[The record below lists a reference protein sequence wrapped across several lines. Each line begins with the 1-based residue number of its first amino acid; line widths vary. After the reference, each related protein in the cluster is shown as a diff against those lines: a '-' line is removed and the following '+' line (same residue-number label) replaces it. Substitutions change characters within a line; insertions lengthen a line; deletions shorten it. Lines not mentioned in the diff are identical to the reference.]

1 MSKVDFQKAAGS
13 PYNETSCT
21 LPRFQVLTPVLTVGQ
36 VSRSKYCT
44 TFIFFP
50 QRDLQLIIWK
60 GKYLNILG
68 SWHFWNL
75 GKHNHHLLGR
85 AGTCWFQIINKKMI
99 ILDSLP
105 VWYQISIR
113 IINQWMSSFWHN
125 QYPHHLCTLIC
136 LWNLFNDCDKWIW
149 HTNIYTEK
157 KFLCIILAE
166 WEVLGQIYFWY
177 PFIKYCEIF
186 LLKDRLDE
194 NILFPFCP

>member
-44 TFIFFP
+44 TLFIFSP
-50 QRDLQLIIWK
+50 K
-60 GKYLNILG
+60 GTSSSLFGKENILNILNTVWQVR

-85 AGTCWFQIINKKMI
+85 ERTRWFQIINKKMI

-113 IINQWMSSFWHN
+113 IINQWMSSFSHN

-136 LWNLFNDCDKWIW
+136 LEFVQWLW
-149 HTNIYTEK
+149 
-157 KFLCIILAE
+157 
-166 WEVLGQIYFWY
+166 
-177 PFIKYCEIF
+177 
-186 LLKDRLDE
+186 
-194 NILFPFCP
+194 